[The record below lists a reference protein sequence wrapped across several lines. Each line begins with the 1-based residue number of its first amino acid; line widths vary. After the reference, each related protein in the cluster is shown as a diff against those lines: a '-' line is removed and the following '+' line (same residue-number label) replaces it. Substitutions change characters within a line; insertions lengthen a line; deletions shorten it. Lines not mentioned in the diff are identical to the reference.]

1 MKMQQKVFR
10 TLNWFKHI
18 EHLHSCTAFRICSC
32 LRLFL
37 ASKLLLSL
45 FYGQEKLKDEIWN
58 KKLTATIGLDLIWI
72 FFQSYKCNLKN
83 YKFKENN
90 EELS

>member
-1 MKMQQKVFR
+1 M
-10 TLNWFKHI
+10 
-18 EHLHSCTAFRICSC
+18 
-32 LRLFL
+32 
-37 ASKLLLSL
+37 LSL
-45 FYGQEKLKDEIWN
+45 FYGQEKLKDEKWN
-58 KKLTATIGLDLIWI
+58 EKLTATIGLYLIWI

>member
-1 MKMQQKVFR
+1 M
-10 TLNWFKHI
+10 
-18 EHLHSCTAFRICSC
+18 
-32 LRLFL
+32 
-37 ASKLLLSL
+37 LSL
-45 FYGQEKLKDEIWN
+45 FYGQEKLKDEKWN
-58 KKLTATIGLDLIWI
+58 EKLTATIGLDLIWI